1 MTSTVTRE
9 LNLGFFFY
17 CDIDCDKGSSLL
29 IGRHLVAMVAILN
42 LKFHAIYVGARLEY

>member
-1 MTSTVTRE
+1 MAHGPLV
-9 LNLGFFFY
+9 FY

-42 LKFHAIYVGARLEY
+42 FKFHANYVGARLEYRSTS